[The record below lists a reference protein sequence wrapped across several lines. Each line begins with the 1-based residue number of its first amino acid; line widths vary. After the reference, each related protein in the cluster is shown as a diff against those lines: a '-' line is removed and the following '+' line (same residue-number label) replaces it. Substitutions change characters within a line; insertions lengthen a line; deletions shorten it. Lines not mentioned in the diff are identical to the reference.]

1 MNCASKTPFSFSSI
15 CQFRVSIRLVT
26 LWFVSRTVSGEV
38 PVEPVVSKKTG
49 LLYEKRLIE
58 RHISPDSLLGTVL
71 PIVKPKPLHTAT
83 IPGLLG
89 AFQSEWDGLM
99 LTNFSL
105 EQQLHTARQELSH
118 ALYQHDAAC
127 RVISRLKK
135 ERDEARQLLSE
146 AERQLPAA
154 PEVAPANATLSNG
167 KRADGAEQGPDAKKM
182 RLGISTEVITE
193 LTDCNASLSQ
203 QRKKRQIPPTLAS
216 IDELEKFTQLSSH
229 PLHKTSKPGIDTT
242 AVLFDRPSGQ
252 ILSTLTGHSKKVTSI
267 KFVGDTDLVL
277 TASSDK
283 TVRIWGSSEDGNY
296 ACIHTLKDHSAE
308 VRAVTVHATNKYFV
322 SASLDSTWCFYDMT
336 SGLCLAQVADDS
348 EKVDYTAAAFHPDG
362 LILGT
367 GTAQSIVKIWDVK
380 SQANVAKFGGHTG
393 EITSVS
399 FSENGYFLA
408 TSALD
413 GVRLWDLRKLKNFRT
428 FEFPDA
434 NSVEFDHSGSY
445 LGIAASDIRRVDRT
459 NDNTYAF
466 QRFRVFQTAS
476 VKAEWNPVKT
486 LPDLSGTGKATCVKF
501 GPDAK
506 YVAVGSMDRNL
517 RICALTIVNVL
528 IFLFL
533 LRGLFTSSSSSSSS
547 SSRRI
552 ISAQLRYIKEAREI
566 RLAMQ
571 PLELIKR
578 VKEIQQEAS
587 AGHETDVKQNTEAVD
602 LSKRLKAFLPT
613 NEESSLKALEEWRK
627 RKMERARQRDLE
639 KTGGVSSSKTS

>member
-58 RHISPDSLLGTVL
+58 RHISDYGKCPVTGEPHTIDDIGNASAGTIFHRAPDSLLGTVL

-167 KRADGAEQGPDAKKM
+167 KRAADGAEQGPDAKKM

-203 QRKKRQIPPTLAS
+203 QRKKRQVLHLAS
-216 IDELEKFTQLSSH
+216 DLLDVIATG
-229 PLHKTSKPGIDTT
+229 GIDTT

-445 LGIAASDIRRVDRT
+445 LGIAASDIRRV
-459 NDNTYAF
+459 
-466 QRFRVFQTAS
+466 FQTAS

-517 RICALTIVNVL
+517 RIC
-528 IFLFL
+528 
-533 LRGLFTSSSSSSSS
+533 
-547 SSRRI
+547 
-552 ISAQLRYIKEAREI
+552 AQLRYIKEAREI

>member
-1 MNCASKTPFSFSSI
+1 MNCASKTLFSSSYI
-15 CQFRVSIRLVT
+15 CQFTVSIRLVT
-26 LWFVSRTVSGEV
+26 LWFASRAVSGEV
-38 PVEPVVSKKTG
+38 PVEPMVSKKTG

-58 RHISPDSLLGTVL
+58 RHISDYGKCPVTGELHTIDDIVSIKTGK
-71 PIVKPKPLHTAT
+71 IVKPKPLHTAS

-89 AFQSEWDGLM
+89 AFQTEWDSLM

-127 RVISRLKK
+127 RVIARLKK

-154 PEVAPANATLSNG
+154 PEAATANATLSNG
-167 KRADGAEQGPDAKKM
+167 KRAADGGEQGPDAKKM

-193 LTDCNASLSQ
+193 LTDCNAALSQ

-216 IDELEKFTQLSSH
+216 IDALEKFTQLSSH
-229 PLHKTSKPGIDTT
+229 PLHKTNKPGIFSMDILHSKDVIATGGIDTT
-242 AVLFDRPSGQ
+242 AVLFDRASGQ

-296 ACIHTLKDHSAE
+296 ACRHTLKDHSAE

-322 SASLDSTWCFYDMT
+322 SASLDSTWCFYDMS
-336 SGLCLAQVADDS
+336 SGLCLAQVTDDS

-408 TSALD
+408 TAALD

-445 LGIAASDIRRVDRT
+445 LGIAASDIR
-459 NDNTYAF
+459 
-466 QRFRVFQTAS
+466 VFQTAS

-486 LPDLSGTGKATCVKF
+486 LPDLSGT
-501 GPDAK
+501 
-506 YVAVGSMDRNL
+506 
-517 RICALTIVNVL
+517 
-528 IFLFL
+528 
-533 LRGLFTSSSSSSSS
+533 
-547 SSRRI
+547 
-552 ISAQLRYIKEAREI
+552 E
-566 RLAMQ
+566 
-571 PLELIKR
+571 
-578 VKEIQQEAS
+578 
-587 AGHETDVKQNTEAVD
+587 ETDNYKLGETKGENGIWWNTLVTIAGLESI
-602 LSKRLKAFLPT
+602 LSSIQKAFPHP
-613 NEESSLKALEEWRK
+613 LKTRL
-627 RKMERARQRDLE
+627 L
-639 KTGGVSSSKTS
+639 S

>member
-1 MNCASKTPFSFSSI
+1 YHFWHIIIKKNFKQNGKRAFTNGLDQKPKFPAK
-15 CQFRVSIRLVT
+15 FRWS
-26 LWFVSRTVSGEV
+26 LWFRRRRVCSTRSGLSRGIYRIMGNVQLLVNYIPLLTLLPSKGNATSG
-38 PVEPVVSKKTG
+38 T
-49 LLYEKRLIE
+49 
-58 RHISPDSLLGTVL
+58 PDSLFGTVL
-71 PIVKPKPLHTAT
+71 QIIKPKPLHTAS

-89 AFQSEWDGLM
+89 SFQTEWDSLM

-127 RVISRLKK
+127 RVIARLKK

-154 PEVAPANATLSNG
+154 PEAATANATLSNG
-167 KRADGAEQGPDAKKM
+167 KRAADGGEQGPDAKKM

-193 LTDCNASLSQ
+193 LTDCNAALSQ

-216 IDELEKFTQLSSH
+216 IDALEKFTQLSSH
-229 PLHKTSKPGIDTT
+229 PLHKTNKPGIFSMDILHSKDVIATGGIDTT
-242 AVLFDRPSGQ
+242 AVLFDRASGQ

-296 ACIHTLKDHSAE
+296 ACRHTLKDHSAE

-322 SASLDSTWCFYDMT
+322 SASLDSTWCLYDMS
-336 SGLCLAQVADDS
+336 SGLCLAQVTDDS

-408 TSALD
+408 TAALD

-445 LGIAASDIRRVDRT
+445 LGIAASDI
-459 NDNTYAF
+459 
-466 QRFRVFQTAS
+466 RVFQTAS

-517 RICALTIVNVL
+517 RI
-528 IFLFL
+528 F
-533 LRGLFTSSSSSSSS
+533 
-547 SSRRI
+547 
-552 ISAQLRYIKEAREI
+552 AQLRYIKEAREI

-587 AGHETDVKQNTEAVD
+587 TGHETDVKQNTEAVD
-602 LSKRLKAFLPT
+602 LSKRRKAFLPT

>member
-1 MNCASKTPFSFSSI
+1 MGNVQLLVNQTP
-15 CQFRVSIRLVT
+15 LMT
-26 LWFVSRTVSGEV
+26 L
-38 PVEPVVSKKTG
+38 
-49 LLYEKRLIE
+49 
-58 RHISPDSLLGTVL
+58 PDSLLGTVL
-71 PIVKPKPLHTAT
+71 QIVKPKPLHTAT

-89 AFQSEWDGLM
+89 AFQSFRGFEWDGLM
-99 LTNFSL
+99 LTIFSL

-167 KRADGAEQGPDAKKM
+167 KRAADGAEQGPDAKKM

-216 IDELEKFTQLSSH
+216 IDDLEKFTQLSSH
-229 PLHKTSKPGIDTT
+229 PLHKTSKPGIFSVDILHSKDVIATGGIDTT

-283 TVRIWGSSEDGNY
+283 TVCIWGSSEDGNY
-296 ACIHTLKDHSAE
+296 ACILTLKDHSAE

-322 SASLDSTWCFYDMT
+322 SASLDSTWCFYDMS
-336 SGLCLAQVADDS
+336 SGLRLAQVADDS

-445 LGIAASDIRRVDRT
+445 LGIAASDIRTLDRT

-486 LPDLSGTGKATCVKF
+486 LPVLSGTGKATCVKF
-501 GPDAK
+501 GPDPK

-517 RICALTIVNVL
+517 RIC
-528 IFLFL
+528 
-533 LRGLFTSSSSSSSS
+533 
-547 SSRRI
+547 
-552 ISAQLRYIKEAREI
+552 AQLRYIKEAREI

-587 AGHETDVKQNTEAVD
+587 AGHETDVKQITEAVD

-613 NEESSLKALEEWRK
+613 NEESSLKALKEWRK

>member
-1 MNCASKTPFSFSSI
+1 MNCA
-15 CQFRVSIRLVT
+15 
-26 LWFVSRTVSGEV
+26 VSGEV

-58 RHISPDSLLGTVL
+58 RHISDYGKCPVTGELHTIAD
-71 PIVKPKPLHTAT
+71 IVAIKTGKIIKPKPLHTAS

-89 AFQSEWDGLM
+89 SFQ
-99 LTNFSL
+99 T
-105 EQQLHTARQELSH
+105 
-118 ALYQHDAAC
+118 HDAAC
-127 RVISRLKK
+127 RVIARLKK

-154 PEVAPANATLSNG
+154 PEAATANATLSNG
-167 KRADGAEQGPDAKKM
+167 KRAADGGEQGPDAKKM

-193 LTDCNASLSQ
+193 LTDCNAALSQ

-216 IDELEKFTQLSSH
+216 IDALEKFTQLSSH
-229 PLHKTSKPGIDTT
+229 PLHKTNKPGIFSMDILHSKDVIATGGIDTT
-242 AVLFDRPSGQ
+242 AVLFDRASGQ

-296 ACIHTLKDHSAE
+296 ACRHTLKDHSAE

-322 SASLDSTWCFYDMT
+322 SASLDSTWCFYDMS
-336 SGLCLAQVADDS
+336 SGLCLAQVTDDS

-408 TSALD
+408 TAALD

-445 LGIAASDIRRVDRT
+445 LGIAASDI
-459 NDNTYAF
+459 
-466 QRFRVFQTAS
+466 RVFQTAS

-517 RICALTIVNVL
+517 RI
-528 IFLFL
+528 F
-533 LRGLFTSSSSSSSS
+533 
-547 SSRRI
+547 
-552 ISAQLRYIKEAREI
+552 AQLRYIKEAREI

-587 AGHETDVKQNTEAVD
+587 TGHETDVKQNTEAVD
-602 LSKRLKAFLPT
+602 LSKRRKAFLPT

>member
-1 MNCASKTPFSFSSI
+1 MLFIMIKYHFWHIIIKKIFQTVGNYPAK
-15 CQFRVSIRLVT
+15 FRWS
-26 LWFVSRTVSGEV
+26 LWFRRRRVCSTRSGL
-38 PVEPVVSKKTG
+38 SKG
-49 LLYEKRLIE
+49 IYRIMGNVQLLVNHTPLMTL
-58 RHISPDSLLGTVL
+58 PDSLLGTVL

-167 KRADGAEQGPDAKKM
+167 KRAADGAEQGPDAKKM

-203 QRKKRQIPPTLAS
+203 QRKKRQVLHLAS
-216 IDELEKFTQLSSH
+216 DLLDVIATG
-229 PLHKTSKPGIDTT
+229 GIDTT

-517 RICALTIVNVL
+517 RIC
-528 IFLFL
+528 
-533 LRGLFTSSSSSSSS
+533 GLPSDDSTED
-547 SSRRI
+547 
-552 ISAQLRYIKEAREI
+552 SAQD
-566 RLAMQ
+566 
-571 PLELIKR
+571 
-578 VKEIQQEAS
+578 S
-587 AGHETDVKQNTEAVD
+587 
-602 LSKRLKAFLPT
+602 
-613 NEESSLKALEEWRK
+613 
-627 RKMERARQRDLE
+627 
-639 KTGGVSSSKTS
+639 

>member
-1 MNCASKTPFSFSSI
+1 MNCAI
-15 CQFRVSIRLVT
+15 
-26 LWFVSRTVSGEV
+26 SGEV

-58 RHISPDSLLGTVL
+58 RHISVSSSLFFVSRFLSMLSVPCRIMGNVQLLVNHTPL
-71 PIVKPKPLHTAT
+71 MTLIVKPKPLHTAT

-146 AERQLPAA
+146 AERQFPAA
-154 PEVAPANATLSNG
+154 PEVAPANATLT
-167 KRADGAEQGPDAKKM
+167 ADGAEQGPDAKKM

-203 QRKKRQIPPTLAS
+203 QRKKRQVLHLAS
-216 IDELEKFTQLSSH
+216 DLLVSWLENFARGTFVLILFPHCLARSLRHWLQLMIWRSSPNSQATHFTRPANLVFFSVDI
-229 PLHKTSKPGIDTT
+229 LHSKDVIATGGIDTT

-296 ACIHTLKDHSAE
+296 ACILTLKDHSAE

-322 SASLDSTWCFYDMT
+322 SASLDSTWCFYDMS
-336 SGLCLAQVADDS
+336 SGLRLAQVADDS

-517 RICALTIVNVL
+517 RIC
-528 IFLFL
+528 
-533 LRGLFTSSSSSSSS
+533 GLPSDDSTED
-547 SSRRI
+547 
-552 ISAQLRYIKEAREI
+552 SAQD
-566 RLAMQ
+566 
-571 PLELIKR
+571 
-578 VKEIQQEAS
+578 S
-587 AGHETDVKQNTEAVD
+587 
-602 LSKRLKAFLPT
+602 
-613 NEESSLKALEEWRK
+613 
-627 RKMERARQRDLE
+627 
-639 KTGGVSSSKTS
+639 